1 MAYLEIETSEG
12 ERIVPLS
19 GDRLSI
25 GRLSY
30 NDISLPSP
38 QISRQHAE
46 LRCVDGAW
54 WIVDLNSTNGL
65 HLHGKRV
72 QQYKLAGG
80 DRIVLAPNITVRF
93 IEEPDSTPSTV
104 QPTSTPA
111 PSRTTDAVQRR
122 STFAGTPKIRRT
134 AGFTASDDSERRTT
148 NPVGRPYPSSGQV
161 YPPLIPPG
169 PMLPEKPRS
178 IFSDDEVPY
187 VPSSMAPPTPP
198 PGSLSPSALDSRVN
212 PSPPSTY
219 DPKGPATIPF
229 SSWSEG
235 ASSSPPY
242 APAERDSGIPQP
254 SNNWNAV
261 GDLYSPA
268 PLGSLPPSATHA
280 QDRYLR
286 SQPGLEN
293 DPPGS
298 RESSTTLLH
307 VCQTCGQL
315 TSPESVYCQNCHHSI
330 AHECSSCRL
339 SLLPI
344 QDRCPRCHTPNV
356 ASVRRA
362 HSSR

>member
-12 ERIVPLS
+12 GSAVPLR
-19 GDRLSI
+19 GDHLSI

-46 LRCVDGAW
+46 LRYVDGAW

-65 HLHGKRV
+65 HLHGKRIKEH
-72 QQYKLAGG
+72 KLVSG
-80 DRIVLAPNITVRF
+80 DRVVLAPNITVRF
-93 IEEPDSTPSTV
+93 IEEPDSTPAST

-111 PSRTTDAVQRR
+111 PARTGEGVQRR
-122 STFAGTPKIRRT
+122 STSQGTPKIRRT

-148 NPVGRPYPSSGQV
+148 NPIGRPYPSSGQV
-161 YPPLIPPG
+161 YPPLVPPG

-187 VPSSMAPPTPP
+187 VPSSMTPYTPP
-198 PGSLSPSALDSRVN
+198 PGSLSPSALDSQVS
-212 PSPPSTY
+212 PSPPVTR
-219 DPKGPATIPF
+219 DPWGSATVPY

-235 ASSSPPY
+235 ASSPPPY
-242 APAERDSGIPQP
+242 DPPRESGIPQP
-254 SNNWNAV
+254 SNNWNAI

-268 PLGSLPPSATHA
+268 PLGSSPRSTTNA
-280 QDRYLR
+280 QDSYLG
-286 SQPGLEN
+286 SEPELEN
-293 DPPGS
+293 DPSGG
-298 RESSTTLLH
+298 RESSTLLH

-315 TSPESVYCQNCHHSI
+315 TSPDSVYCQHCHHSI
-330 AHECSSCRL
+330 AHECSNCRL

-344 QDRCPRCHTPNV
+344 QERCPRCHTPND

-362 HSSR
+362 HSGR

>member
-12 ERIVPLS
+12 ERNISLS
-19 GDRLSI
+19 GDHLSI

-46 LRCVDGAW
+46 LRCIDGAW

-65 HLHGKRV
+65 HLHGQRI
-72 QQYKLAGG
+72 QEHKLASG
-80 DRIVLAPNITVRF
+80 DRVVLAPNITVRF
-93 IEEPDSTPSTV
+93 IEEPTPTPSTL
-104 QPTSTPA
+104 QPSPA
-111 PSRTTDAVQRR
+111 PSRPGEAVQRR
-122 STFAGTPKIRRT
+122 STFQGTPKIRRT

-148 NPVGRPYPSSGQV
+148 NPVGRPLPSSGQV
-161 YPPLIPPG
+161 YPPLVPPG

-178 IFSDDEVPY
+178 IYSDDEVPY
-187 VPSSMAPPTPP
+187 VPSSMAPPGAPP
-198 PGSLSPSALDSRVN
+198 DSLSPHALDSLVG
-212 PSPPSTY
+212 PGPSTR
-219 DPKGPATIPF
+219 DPKGPATIPY

-235 ASSSPPY
+235 AASASPY
-242 APAERDSGIPQP
+242 VPAERNSGIPQP

-261 GDLYSPA
+261 GDLYAPA
-268 PLGSLPPSATHA
+268 PPGPLPSAATHA
-280 QDRYLR
+280 QDPYLR
-286 SQPGLEN
+286 SEPRIVEN
-293 DPPGS
+293 DPGGS
-298 RESSTTLLH
+298 RESSTLLH

-315 TSPESVYCQNCHHSI
+315 TSPESIYCQNCHHSI

-344 QDRCPRCHTPNV
+344 QDRCPRCHTPND

-362 HSSR
+362 HLGR